1 MSDLTKN
8 KAANA
13 LVWAA
18 FFAFWLHSLHCCRA
32 HAETERCVFDLHC
45 QTNSDGSIIAESDVF
60 HRRQRRPLFCARAF
74 CPVFPY
80 LAPSRSDSTF
90 DETPSFGCDRR
101 AEKSHCAGACPTL
114 RLPTE
119 KEIFGDFG
127 ASFVRTFADS
137 SSSVVRSLSAVALLN
152 RLIEAFSTPLY
163 LRLSKLLN

>member
-32 HAETERCVFDLHC
+32 HAATERCVFDLRC
-45 QTNSDGSIIAESDVF
+45 QTNSDDSIIAESDVF

-74 CPVFPY
+74 CPVFPF

-101 AEKSHCAGACPTL
+101 AEKSRCAGACPSL
-114 RLPTE
+114 RLPTA
-119 KEIFGDFG
+119 KGIYVDFDAFSARAFAG
-127 ASFVRTFADS
+127 SRSDDVRF
-137 SSSVVRSLSAVALLN
+137 LSAVAFLN
-152 RLIEAFSTPLY
+152 RLNKAFSTPLY
-163 LRLSKLLN
+163 LRLRKILN